1 MAIQRKL
8 YQQHFVF
15 ERLQEYLKRRKRD
28 QDNITQGK
36 LHYIRKGLHRWR
48 RNYLRRCPALPPL
61 PPLSSV
67 HFNPKVMSTDSYYY
81 RLRKRHFQDLIRQL
95 KLQVR
100 VSTAMAF
107 ARHFYRSRRLRRG
120 IRQLLYYCKHR
131 RTIAHH
137 NNVIKGV
144 IKGMKRK
151 SFHHWRRQIKLWY
164 DQYKKLSHVARVFH
178 LRKIFQYF
186 KKQLSYKTYAF
197 QQWSIRVYYHHQT
210 RRSLSNHLIPYYTRR
225 KERKCLHKKALLYY
239 KRKYFI
245 RFLTLLRRRKIKRNQ
260 LHHMIRYYHGSK
272 VIKQWKERTETQI
285 TDMIRLRRSILRS
298 SINKQLKYLYY
309 WKEKINHQIQLR
321 RRFYYYQQLKR
332 FSYFSNS
339 NHSYGIMSPISSP
352 SPTTTTSDT
361 PLSISTTMYKVK
373 LQQLRFYFHAWKIDY
388 HGYQQKVSACLKRF
402 SWKYQI
408 ELSYLT
414 FSHWQQV
421 YERRACLRQRKK
433 IAFQQW
439 RNKSRKMR
447 MWLDHWASL
456 LLVDEG
462 IHKLYPRLIS
472 SYFSSF
478 PLHFSQDSVSPLAIS
493 NERASRNR
501 IKQEKEW
508 KPFLSL
514 SSEVLKEKIHDKLTS
529 FPAFLW
535 IYVEER
541 FDRNQI
547 FQRLRRFKA
556 GFLNQLKIKAAIT
569 STSSSIRLW
578 KNLQSNL
585 SSNSFSLTLPQM
597 SLCRLVF
604 HRWYERYLNKALYY
618 QSAVPRI
625 HKRLLTQ
632 LPQYPLIEQQINQ
645 RIPYHIQRRVFR
657 QLHQI
662 YRTRHQ
668 RIISIQGRLYV
679 RPLFYHWIRVYN
691 YYAMKKLLQLPTP
704 LDNVKAIALSP
715 MHSTMIEDKQ
725 ELAQHLAQLKKKIAK
740 SRGSYKNSTKE
751 NDNSVK
757 AGSGKESRVISESNK
772 ALNVSISSNPITKRA
787 PVKLIGNLAYT
798 ERYRSPI
805 IEKKQSSSN
814 NHQRNFSQERKEQR
828 HESMKREPIQSNASH
843 TYDASESILDTT
855 IATSDN
861 YHLQLPSYSVL
872 TMNNSHHPQH
882 TQINAGELQN
892 TTVLIHP
899 SAAPRHFHNNH
910 YTHPQHSLLNETIIE
925 EDDEEEENEEYS
937 NDSLTENSSLT
948 GSYYHQKDNNNNN
961 KSLNQTRIDYHYT
974 YQQFIQERS
983 YLGRYT
989 RQSKK

>member
-8 YQQHFVF
+8 YLQHLVF
-15 ERLQEYLKRRKRD
+15 ERLQEYLKKSGRD
-28 QDNITQGK
+28 RDNRTLGK
-36 LHYIRKGLHRWR
+36 QHYIRKGLQRWR

-61 PPLSSV
+61 PPLSSIRY
-67 HFNPKVMSTDSYYY
+67 NPKVMGTDSYYY
-81 RLRKRHFQDLIRQL
+81 RLRKRHFQDLIKQL

-100 VSTAMAF
+100 FSTAMAF
-107 ARHFYRSRRLRRG
+107 ARHFYRCRRMRRG
-120 IRQLLYYCKHR
+120 IRQLLYYHQHR

-144 IKGMKRK
+144 IKATKRK

-164 DQYKKLSHVARVFH
+164 QYRKLSHVARVFH
-178 LRKIFQYF
+178 LRKRFQYF
-186 KKQLSYKTYAF
+186 KKQLSYKMYAF
-197 QQWSIRVYYHHQT
+197 QQWSKRVYYHHQT
-210 RRSLSNHLIPYYTRR
+210 RRALSNLLILYYTRR
-225 KERKCLHKKALLYY
+225 KERKSLHKKALLYY

-245 RFLTLLRRRKIKRNQ
+245 RFLITLKRREMKRNQ
-260 LHHMIRYYHGSK
+260 LHCMIRYYHGSK
-272 VIKQWKERTETQI
+272 VIKQWKERTEIQI
-285 TDMIRLRRSILRS
+285 TAMIRIRRSILRS

-332 FSYFSNS
+332 FSYFSNI
-339 NHSYGIMSPISSP
+339 NHSHGIMSPISSP

-361 PLSISTTMYKVK
+361 PLSISSTMYKVK
-373 LQQLRFYFHAWKIDY
+373 LQQLRFYFNAWKIDY
-388 HGYQQKVSACLKRF
+388 HGYQQKVAVCLKRF

-408 ELSYLT
+408 ELSFLT

-433 IAFQQW
+433 IAFQRW
-439 RNKSRKMR
+439 RKKSRKMR

-462 IHKLYPRLIS
+462 IHKLYPRIIS

-478 PLHFSQDSVSPLAIS
+478 PSHFSKDNMSSLTIS
-493 NERASRNR
+493 NERASGRHR
-501 IKQEKEW
+501 IKEAKEW

-529 FPAFLW
+529 FTAFLW

-541 FDRNQI
+541 FDRKQT
-547 FQRLRRFKA
+547 FQRLRRFKVS
-556 GFLNQLKIKAAIT
+556 FLNQLKIKAAIT

-585 SSNSFSLTLPQM
+585 SSEGSSFSLTLPQM
-597 SLCRLVF
+597 SLCRLVL

-618 QSAVPRI
+618 QSTVPGI

-645 RIPYHIQRRVFR
+645 RIPYHIKRRAFHR
-657 QLHQI
+657 LHQI
-662 YRTRHQ
+662 YLIRHE
-668 RIISIQGRLYV
+668 RIISIQGRLHV

-704 LDNVKAIALSP
+704 LDNVKAMAISP
-715 MHSTMIEDKQ
+715 MQSTMIEDKE
-725 ELAQHLAQLKKKIAK
+725 ELAQHLAQLKKKIAR
-740 SRGSYKNSTKE
+740 SRVSDKKGS
-751 NDNSVK
+751 DNSVR
-757 AGSGKESRVISESNK
+757 AGSGKENRVISETNK
-772 ALNVSISSNPITKRA
+772 VLNVSISSIPTTKRA
-787 PVKLIGNLAYT
+787 PVKLIGNLSYT

-805 IEKKQSSSN
+805 VEKKQSSST
-814 NHQRNFSQERKEQR
+814 NHHRDYSQERKVQR
-828 HESMKREPIQSNASH
+828 HELMKREPIQSNSSH
-843 TYDASESILDTT
+843 LYDASESILDTT
-855 IATSDN
+855 IATNDN
-861 YHLQLPSYSVL
+861 YHLQLPSHSIL
-872 TMNNSHHPQH
+872 TMNNSHHSQH
-882 TQINAGELQN
+882 TQTNAGELQN

-899 SAAPRHFHNNH
+899 SAAPRHYHNNH
-910 YTHPQHSLLNETIIE
+910 YTHHQHSLLNETIIE
-925 EDDEEEENEEYS
+925 EDEEEENEEYS

-948 GSYYHQKDNNNNN
+948 ASYYHQKDNNNNHN
-961 KSLNQTRIDYHYT
+961 SLNKTRIDYHYT